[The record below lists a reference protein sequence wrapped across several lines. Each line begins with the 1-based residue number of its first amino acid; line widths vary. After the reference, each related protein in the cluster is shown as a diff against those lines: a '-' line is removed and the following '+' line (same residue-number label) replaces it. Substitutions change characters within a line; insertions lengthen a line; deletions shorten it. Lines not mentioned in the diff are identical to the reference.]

1 MKQYYS
7 GMLAACLLCSGC
19 TALARN
25 EEPEPVYQTEAE
37 PVTKQEDPEPSE
49 EYTFQMEEGE
59 FSMRIDE
66 EHWKIDMRD
75 GRLYLLSKDPV
86 EPEDDPALSI
96 WFSDWWGVCGTGLE
110 IRKTDIGERTAEVG
124 YYDGNEYWDYAV
136 FPLEEEMKFIV
147 AKAGGPWSQEMSEA
161 AQKMLE
167 SIRITR

>member
-25 EEPEPVYQTEAE
+25 EEPEQVYKTETDPIAQ
-37 PVTKQEDPEPSE
+37 QEEPEPAE

-75 GRLYLLSKDPV
+75 GRMYLLSKDPV

-124 YYDGNEYWDYAV
+124 YYDGNEYELIGINNEEYAQYRKATDWKYENGEGGESSV
-136 FPLEEEMKFIV
+136 NRVNLLEQ
-147 AKAGGPWSQEMSEA
+147 S
-161 AQKMLE
+161 
-167 SIRITR
+167 